1 MQIYIFVNVINFE
14 LYSILNITTNSLL
27 YIFVLYLFILYF
39 CLHLYI

>member
-1 MQIYIFVNVINFE
+1 MQIYIFANVINFE
-14 LYSILNITTNSLL
+14 LYSILNITTNNLL